1 MGDMI
6 RMPYTAKTIA
16 EMRNYI
22 DTRFADVGKCQ
33 FGIVRAIAH
42 DALDK
47 LFAGEH
53 LAANIGIQKLGPE
66 GTRDIRNELRRLGI
80 ELESTN

>member
-1 MGDMI
+1 MGTMI
-6 RMPYTAKTIA
+6 RMPYNAKTVA

-22 DTRFADVGKCQ
+22 DARFADIGNCQ
-33 FGIVRAIAH
+33 FGTMRAIAH

-80 ELESTN
+80 EFEPAT